1 MHTRCPIS
9 VPKNSIG
16 DQIFLNNHN
25 FILESM
31 ITKTIYGFK
40 TMHARVV

>member
-1 MHTRCPIS
+1 MHTNIS
-9 VPKNSIG
+9 TKKYHWGPNL
-16 DQIFLNNHN
+16 FNNDN